1 MDFKEILGDLLTL
14 EVNTIIKDGMTANK
28 MPPLP
33 FALLDIL
40 HKYANCLRDFGVGL
54 EPYFELDRDR
64 LWLALD
70 EQAQRGVVK
79 AKKVVEEAERAYAS
93 SHGRGPVERGE
104 LFNYVTD
111 LWPVLEQPQLP
122 GPSEQ
127 RWFSMEEVSN
137 GWENFE
143 RLRIAANQ
151 AMDFRQFEKADAIL
165 LMRIVGNC
173 SRLKFIVQGMQRE
186 GEQREAWAQL
196 IPRTRNQLLM
206 GDMHQKGVPLDKL
219 GTEHQAAVRK
229 MWELGTERI
238 VAQTCIQVDGDVV
251 TRISPA
257 LLEQQTEVVRGL
269 IMDAHRRSIGTSLS
283 YWKLLIEVAQRL
295 GSRLRGR

>member
-1 MDFKEILGDLLTL
+1 MDLKGILSDLLTL

-28 MPPLP
+28 MPALP

-40 HKYANCLRDFGVGL
+40 AAYANCLRGFGL
-54 EPYFELDRDR
+54 NIEPYFELDRDR

-70 EQAQRGVVK
+70 EQAERGEAS
-79 AKKVVEEAERAYAS
+79 AKKLVDEAERAYEDA
-93 SHGRGPVERGE
+93 HGAGPSERGE
-104 LFNYVTD
+104 LFNYLTD
-111 LWPVLEQPQLP
+111 LWPVLEQQQLA
-122 GPSEQ
+122 GPSA
-127 RWFSMEEVSN
+127 RRFSMEEVAN
-137 GWENFE
+137 GWDSFE

-151 AMDFRQFEKADAIL
+151 AMDFRQFDQADTAL
-165 LMRIVGNC
+165 LMRVVGNC
-173 SRLKFIVQGMQRE
+173 SRLKFIVQGLQRE
-186 GEQREAWAQL
+186 GERREAWAQL
-196 IPRTRNQLLM
+196 IPRTRNQLLHS
-206 GDMHQKGVPLDKL
+206 DMQHKGVPLDKL
-219 GTEHQAAVRK
+219 GTQHQASVRK

-238 VAQTCIQVDGDVV
+238 VAQTCIQVDGDVL